1 MLMDEGLRHRAA
13 LHAALGEPTR
23 LAVVEAL
30 VLGDASPGEL
40 AHALGIGTNLLAHH
54 LKALETVGL
63 VDRVRSEADG
73 RRVYLRLHHHLLGG
87 LAPTPH
93 RTAQRVV
100 FVCTHNSARSQLA
113 TALWR
118 QASAV
123 PVASAG
129 THPASRVHPRARRAA
144 QRHGLALGESRPT
157 HVDDVLTDRD
167 LVVTVCDGAREE
179 MDDLLTARTVPVLH
193 WSVPDPA
200 RVDTDSA
207 FEHAYADVAQRVAAV
222 APTIHS
228 A

>member
-1 MLMDEGLRHRAA
+1 V
-13 LHAALGEPTR
+13 HAALGDRTR
-23 LAVVEAL
+23 LAVVDAL
-30 VLGDASPGEL
+30 ALGDASPGEL

-54 LKALETVGL
+54 LKALESVGL
-63 VDRVRSEADG
+63 VHRVRSEADG
-73 RRVYLRLHHHLLGG
+73 RRVYLRLQQHVLEGLLP
-87 LAPTPH
+87 APQ
-93 RTAQRVV
+93 RAAQRVV

-157 HVDDVLTDRD
+157 HVDDVLTERD

-179 MDDLLTARTVPVLH
+179 MDELLTARTVPVLH

-200 RVDTDSA
+200 RVDTDAA
-207 FEHAYADVAQRVAAV
+207 FENAYADVAQRVAAV
-222 APTIHS
+222 APTIHP

>member
-1 MLMDEGLRHRAA
+1 M
-13 LHAALGEPTR
+13 HAALSDPTR
-23 LAVVEAL
+23 LAVVDAL
-30 VLGDASPGEL
+30 ALGDVSPGEL
-40 AHALGIGTNLLAHH
+40 AHTLDVGTNLLAHH
-54 LKALETVGL
+54 LKILDTVGL
-63 VDRVRSEADG
+63 VQRVRSEADG
-73 RRVYLRLHHHLLGG
+73 RRVYLRLQHHLLGG
-87 LAPTPH
+87 LVPAPH
-93 RTAQRVV
+93 CTAQRVV

-144 QRHGLALGESRPT
+144 QRHGLPLRASRPS

-179 MDDLLTARTVPVLH
+179 MNDLLLARTVPALH

-200 RVDTDSA
+200 RLDTDAA
-207 FEHAYADVAQRVAAV
+207 FENAYLDVAKRVAAV